1 MLKIL
6 RVLLIIACGGFFILG
21 FSRIAII
28 LSTQAKI
35 VEADISPAKPVVI
48 VPGAGLNADGTPST
62 PLRDRVEAA
71 AELYFAGKAQKILMS
86 GDNRFINYNEPE
98 SMRQYALTLGVPDED
113 IVLDYAGRSTYDT
126 CYRAKAIFGVE
137 EALIV
142 TQAYHLPRAVYLC
155 DHLGVKITG
164 VPVEQSRYVR
174 SRYLF
179 WNIREAFA
187 SMAAV
192 WDIHIAKPL
201 PVLGEPEPI
210 FK

>member
-1 MLKIL
+1 MLKFL
-6 RVLLIIACGGFFILG
+6 RILLIIACVGFFVLG
-21 FSRIAII
+21 LSRIAII
-28 LSTQAKI
+28 LSTQTKI
-35 VEADISPAKPVVI
+35 VEADAAPAKPVVI
-48 VPGAGLNADGTPST
+48 VPGAGLNPDGTPSA

-98 SMRQYALTLGVPDED
+98 SMRQYALVLGVPDED

-137 EALIV
+137 DALIV

-164 VPVEQSRYVR
+164 IPVEQSRYVR

-179 WNIREAFA
+179 WNFREAFA
-187 SMAAV
+187 SLAAV

-201 PVLGEPEPI
+201 PVLGDPEPI

>member
-1 MLKIL
+1 MLKVL
-6 RVLLIIACGGFFILG
+6 RILLIIACVCFFILG
-21 FSRIAII
+21 ISRITII

-35 VEADISPAKPVVI
+35 VEADIAPAKPVAI
-48 VPGAGLNADGTPST
+48 VPGAGLNPDGTPSA

-179 WNIREAFA
+179 WNFREAFA
-187 SMAAV
+187 SLAAV

>member
-1 MLKIL
+1 MLKFL
-6 RVLLIIACGGFFILG
+6 RILLIIACVGFFVLG
-21 FSRIAII
+21 LSRIAII
-28 LSTQAKI
+28 LSTQTKI
-35 VEADISPAKPVVI
+35 VEADAAPANPVVI
-48 VPGAGLNADGTPST
+48 VPGAGLNPDGTPST

-98 SMRQYALTLGVPDED
+98 SMRQYALVLGVPDED

-137 EALIV
+137 DALIV

-164 VPVEQSRYVR
+164 IPVEQSRYVR

-179 WNIREAFA
+179 WNFREAFA
-187 SMAAV
+187 SLAAM

-201 PVLGEPEPI
+201 PVLGDPEPI

>member
-1 MLKIL
+1 MLKFL
-6 RVLLIIACGGFFILG
+6 RILLIIACVGIFGLG
-21 FSRIAII
+21 LSRIAII
-28 LSTQAKI
+28 LSTQTKI
-35 VEADISPAKPVVI
+35 VEADAAPAKPVVI
-48 VPGAGLNADGTPST
+48 VPGAGLNPDGTPSA

-71 AELYFAGKAQKILMS
+71 AELYFAGKAQIILMS

-98 SMRQYALTLGVPDED
+98 SMRQYALVLGVPDED

-137 EALIV
+137 DALIV

-164 VPVEQSRYVR
+164 IPVEQSRYVR

-179 WNIREAFA
+179 WNFREAFA
-187 SMAAV
+187 SLAAM

-201 PVLGEPEPI
+201 PVLGDPEPI

>member
-1 MLKIL
+1 MLKFL
-6 RVLLIIACGGFFILG
+6 RILLIIACVGFFVLG
-21 FSRIAII
+21 LSRIAII
-28 LSTQAKI
+28 LSTQTKI
-35 VEADISPAKPVVI
+35 VEADAAPAKPVVI
-48 VPGAGLNADGTPST
+48 VPGAGLNLDGTPSA

-98 SMRQYALTLGVPDED
+98 SMRQYALVLGVPDED

-137 EALIV
+137 DALIV

-164 VPVEQSRYVR
+164 IPVEQSRYVR

-179 WNIREAFA
+179 WNFREAFA
-187 SMAAV
+187 SLAAM

>member
-1 MLKIL
+1 MLKFL
-6 RVLLIIACGGFFILG
+6 RILLIIACVGIFGLG
-21 FSRIAII
+21 LSRIAII
-28 LSTQAKI
+28 LSTQTKI
-35 VEADISPAKPVVI
+35 VEADAAPAKPVVI
-48 VPGAGLNADGTPST
+48 VPGAGLNPDGTPSA

-98 SMRQYALTLGVPDED
+98 SMRQYALVLGVPDED

-137 EALIV
+137 DALIV

-164 VPVEQSRYVR
+164 IPVEQSRYVR

-179 WNIREAFA
+179 WNFREAFA
-187 SMAAV
+187 SLAAM

-201 PVLGEPEPI
+201 PVLGDPEPI

>member
-1 MLKIL
+1 MLKFL
-6 RVLLIIACGGFFILG
+6 RILLIIACVGFFVLG
-21 FSRIAII
+21 LSRIAII
-28 LSTQAKI
+28 LSTQTKI
-35 VEADISPAKPVVI
+35 VEADAAPAKPVVI
-48 VPGAGLNADGTPST
+48 VPGAGLNPDGTPSA

-98 SMRQYALTLGVPDED
+98 SMRQYALVLGVPDED

-126 CYRAKAIFGVE
+126 CYRAKAIFGVQD
-137 EALIV
+137 ALIV

-164 VPVEQSRYVR
+164 IPVEQSRYVR

-179 WNIREAFA
+179 WNFREAFA
-187 SMAAV
+187 SLAAM

-201 PVLGEPEPI
+201 PVLGDPEPI

>member
-1 MLKIL
+1 MLKFL
-6 RVLLIIACGGFFILG
+6 RILLIIACVGFFVLG
-21 FSRIAII
+21 LSRIAII
-28 LSTQAKI
+28 LSTQTKI
-35 VEADISPAKPVVI
+35 VEADAAPAKPVVI
-48 VPGAGLNADGTPST
+48 VPGAGLNPDGTPSA

-98 SMRQYALTLGVPDED
+98 SMRQYALVLGVPDED

-137 EALIV
+137 DALIV

-164 VPVEQSRYVR
+164 IPVEQSRYVR

-179 WNIREAFA
+179 WNFREAFA
-187 SMAAV
+187 SLAAM

>member
-1 MLKIL
+1 MLKFL
-6 RVLLIIACGGFFILG
+6 RILLIFACVGFFVLG
-21 FSRIAII
+21 LSRIAII
-28 LSTQAKI
+28 LSTQTKI
-35 VEADISPAKPVVI
+35 VEADAAPAKPVVI
-48 VPGAGLNADGTPST
+48 VPGAGLNPDGTPSA

-98 SMRQYALTLGVPDED
+98 SMRQYALVLGVPDED

-137 EALIV
+137 DALIV

-164 VPVEQSRYVR
+164 IPVEQSRYVR

-179 WNIREAFA
+179 WNFREAFA
-187 SMAAV
+187 SLAAM

-201 PVLGEPEPI
+201 PVLGDPEPI

>member
-1 MLKIL
+1 MLKFL
-6 RVLLIIACGGFFILG
+6 RILLIFACVGFFVLG
-21 FSRIAII
+21 LSRIAII
-28 LSTQAKI
+28 LSTQTKI
-35 VEADISPAKPVVI
+35 VEADAAPAKPVVI
-48 VPGAGLNADGTPST
+48 VPGAGLNPDGTPSA

-98 SMRQYALTLGVPDED
+98 SMRQYALVLGVPDED

-126 CYRAKAIFGVE
+126 CYRAKAIFGVQD
-137 EALIV
+137 ALIV

-164 VPVEQSRYVR
+164 IPVEQSRYVR

-179 WNIREAFA
+179 WNFREAFA
-187 SMAAV
+187 SLAAM

-201 PVLGEPEPI
+201 PVLGDPEPI

>member
-1 MLKIL
+1 MLKFL
-6 RVLLIIACGGFFILG
+6 RILLIIACVGFFVLG
-21 FSRIAII
+21 LSRIAII
-28 LSTQAKI
+28 LSTQTKI
-35 VEADISPAKPVVI
+35 VEADAAPAKPVVI
-48 VPGAGLNADGTPST
+48 VPGAGLNPDGTPSA

-71 AELYFAGKAQKILMS
+71 AELYFAGKAQIILMS

-98 SMRQYALTLGVPDED
+98 SMRQYALVLGVPDED

-137 EALIV
+137 DALIV

-164 VPVEQSRYVR
+164 IPVEQSRYVR

-179 WNIREAFA
+179 WNFREAFA
-187 SMAAV
+187 SLAAM

-201 PVLGEPEPI
+201 PVLGDPEPI

>member
-1 MLKIL
+1 MLKFL
-6 RVLLIIACGGFFILG
+6 RILLIIACVGFFVLG
-21 FSRIAII
+21 LSRIAII
-28 LSTQAKI
+28 LSTQTKI
-35 VEADISPAKPVVI
+35 VEADAAPAKPVVI
-48 VPGAGLNADGTPST
+48 VPGAGLNPDGTPSA

-98 SMRQYALTLGVPDED
+98 SMRQYALVLGVPDED

-137 EALIV
+137 DALIV

-164 VPVEQSRYVR
+164 IPVEQSRYVR

-179 WNIREAFA
+179 WNFREAFA
-187 SMAAV
+187 SLAAM

-201 PVLGEPEPI
+201 PVLGDPEPI

>member
-1 MLKIL
+1 
-6 RVLLIIACGGFFILG
+6 
-21 FSRIAII
+21 
-28 LSTQAKI
+28 
-35 VEADISPAKPVVI
+35 VVI
-48 VPGAGLNADGTPST
+48 VPGAGLNPDGTPSA
-62 PLRDRVEAA
+62 PLRDRVKAA

-179 WNIREAFA
+179 WNFREAFA
-187 SMAAV
+187 SLAAV

>member
-1 MLKIL
+1 MLKFL
-6 RVLLIIACGGFFILG
+6 RILLIIACVGFFVLG
-21 FSRIAII
+21 LSRIAII
-28 LSTQAKI
+28 LSTQTKI
-35 VEADISPAKPVVI
+35 VEDDTAPAKPVVI
-48 VPGAGLNADGTPST
+48 VPGAGLNPDGTPSA

-98 SMRQYALTLGVPDED
+98 SMRQYALTLGVPGED

-137 EALIV
+137 EALVV

-155 DHLGVKITG
+155 DHLGIKITG

-179 WNIREAFA
+179 WNFREAFA
-187 SMAAV
+187 SLAAV

>member
-1 MLKIL
+1 MLKVL
-6 RVLLIIACGGFFILG
+6 RILLIIACVCFFILG
-21 FSRIAII
+21 ISRIAII

-35 VEADISPAKPVVI
+35 VEADIAPAKPVVI
-48 VPGAGLNADGTPST
+48 VPGAGWNADGTPSA

-179 WNIREAFA
+179 WNFREAFA
-187 SMAAV
+187 SLAAV

>member
-6 RVLLIIACGGFFILG
+6 RILLIIACVGFFILG
-21 FSRIAII
+21 LSRIAII
-28 LSTQAKI
+28 VSTQAKI
-35 VEADISPAKPVVI
+35 VEADLAPTKPVVI
-48 VPGAGLNADGTPST
+48 VPGAGLNADGSPST

-71 AELYFAGKAQKILMS
+71 AKLYFNGKAQKILMS

-98 SMRQYALTLGVPDED
+98 SMRQYALKLGVPDED

-126 CYRAKAIFGVE
+126 CYRAKAIFGVD

-179 WNIREAFA
+179 WNFREAFA
-187 SMAAV
+187 SLAAV

-201 PVLGEPEPI
+201 PVLGDPEPI